1 MEGVLTYMEKS
12 KLIKKGELI
21 TLYPG
26 MIYYI
31 YESKDGLIWG
41 ETLSAPFFQIAETF
55 EEYQKL
61 SLEKLENKIYSE
73 EMSVAR

>member
-1 MEGVLTYMEKS
+1 MNMEKS
-12 KLIKKGELI
+12 RLVKRGELT
-21 TLYPG
+21 TLYRG

-41 ETLSAPFFQIAETF
+41 ETLSASFFQIAETF

-61 SLEKLENKIYSE
+61 SLEELENMIYSA
-73 EMSVAR
+73 EMSAAR

>member
-1 MEGVLTYMEKS
+1 MNMEKS
-12 KLIKKGELI
+12 RLVKRGELT
-21 TLYPG
+21 TLYRG

-61 SLEKLENKIYSE
+61 SLEELENMIYSA
-73 EMSVAR
+73 EMSAAR